1 MGKIRV
7 GLWAIIFT
15 LIIVTG
21 CASTESSQT
30 SVGSPNETTESQ
42 KKSEEVWL
50 TTEVVTKDSKYSYK
64 VPEESKPISKGFLN
78 AMSTGANKT
87 GGGEFVGKVNFTS
100 GFTLK
105 KGSRSEMPLVVSTII
120 EKDSEIFNSITEILS
135 DFQALQKENL
145 VVICENDKEL
155 VEAIQKQP
163 YDTLIIS
170 KNKKAVLIKES
181 FEMEK
186 EKCAGLL
193 GIYLGETSAAYLVF
207 MEKESDFNKQLPL
220 FVKVG
225 ETVTFAK

>member
-1 MGKIRV
+1 MFLG
-7 GLWAIIFT
+7 
-15 LIIVTG
+15 
-21 CASTESSQT
+21 
-30 SVGSPNETTESQ
+30 N
-42 KKSEEVWL
+42 
-50 TTEVVTKDSKYSYK
+50 YS
-64 VPEESKPISKGFLN
+64 
-78 AMSTGANKT
+78 
-87 GGGEFVGKVNFTS
+87 
-100 GFTLK
+100 
-105 KGSRSEMPLVVSTII
+105 
-120 EKDSEIFNSITEILS
+120 
-135 DFQALQKENL
+135 L

-163 YDTLIIS
+163 YDTLIIA

-193 GIYLGETSAAYLVF
+193 GIYLGKTSAAYLVF